1 MRLPY
6 LVQQSDGSEKYGK
19 DGFDFGG
26 INGGV
31 AQFMAKGDAI
41 LFAQELRR
49 RCPELPVRVLDTYR
63 KCAEV
68 FRAEPEVATTDKV

>member
-6 LVQQSDGSEKYGK
+6 LVQQSEWSAQQCNERSI

-41 LFAQELRR
+41 GYAIELKKRQ
-49 RCPELPVRVLDTYR
+49 PTYPVRVLCTTG
-63 KCAEV
+63 KKSPEV
-68 FRAEPEVATTDKV
+68 FRIN